1 MRRKKMRAQALLEM
15 AMLAP
20 MLFLLLIFVFDL
32 ARAAY
37 TWAAIS
43 EAVREG
49 ARESVTVGTT
59 TTPGSYDLV
68 ILGAVQQYGVN
79 LVLHPVSGCYH
90 GYSSGNATPAP
101 TTGNTGYIYIV
112 APSAG
117 QPNSPQGQA
126 SQPAEAVNAA
136 CNAVNIAPLGTYPLK
151 IVVAYNFQP
160 FTPFASQFMPGGIT
174 MVASSTMYTE
184 F

>member
-1 MRRKKMRAQALLEM
+1 MRRKARQAQALIEM

-49 ARESVTVGTT
+49 ARESVTIGTT
-59 TTPGSYDLV
+59 TTPGSTDNAIIGQVKLFGPN
-68 ILGAVQQYGVN
+68 LPLSAVA
-79 LVLHPVSGCYH
+79 GCYH
-90 GYSSGNATPAP
+90 GYSSGTATPAP

-117 QPNSPQGQA
+117 QPNAPQGQ
-126 SQPAEAVNAA
+126 SGVAETVNAG
-136 CNAVNIAPLGTYPLK
+136 CNAVNVAPLGTYQLK
-151 IVVAYNFQP
+151 VVVAYNFQP
-160 FTPFASQFMPGGIT
+160 FTPFAQQFMPGGIT